1 MLNSAEQ
8 RRTIVFYYLRNLPTT
23 RFWSFLGLL
32 WSDTDQN
39 VTGRFLPVSPSFLAG
54 PEPPE
59 TRREGENRVQSS
71 YLKFQNNRKEK
82 HNNLL

>member
-1 MLNSAEQ
+1 MPLENS
-8 RRTIVFYYLRNLPTT
+8 IKLPKT

-39 VTGRFLPVSPSFLAG
+39 MTGRFLPVSPSFLAG

-59 TRREGENRVQSS
+59 TTREGENRVQSS
-71 YLKFQNNRKEK
+71 YLKFLKKIAKNPY
-82 HNNLL
+82 